1 MADKKIV
8 GLMFFLKL
16 LFVPILYELVIGG
29 GGRYLEIGPLS
40 FRMVF
45 FGISLALS
53 FVYFLNKQIVKRNII
68 IITVFFTML
77 ILFSSVVG
85 YFNSAPVE
93 FVLGD
98 LKPLFFFYIILFFS
112 LVIKNLEDIEKIGS
126 IIKKGSVLLAVLYI
140 LVILLLLFGKI
151 DFASFYEKQNEIG
164 EIMFR
169 NDSLF
174 IYKGFLYLCIGFFFY
189 LFSDKWYA
197 KLVLIFLFF
206 SIVLTLTRGFILFTT
221 LIAVYYVFFINKNV
235 FIKISTSFIGLLLI
249 IALPFFMESLGD
261 KSGSD
266 SLRFVQINQVLSDV
280 NPISFFIGH
289 GFGIGVPVRPRGMEI
304 SFLEIFHKQ
313 GLLGLTFW
321 FGIFTYI
328 FLMYYNIK
336 NKEYRKIAIPFLL
349 SVVFIILQ
357 SGTNPYMNNPIGLS
371 MILITIVV
379 FSRLLELQKNKQ

>member
-1 MADKKIV
+1 MPKKINV
-8 GLMFFLKL
+8 GLLFFLKL

-29 GGRYLEIGPLS
+29 GGRYFEIGPLS

-53 FVYFLNKQIVKRNII
+53 FVYFLNKKVVKRNII
-68 IITVFFTML
+68 IIVIFFTMI
-77 ILFSSVVG
+77 ILFSSVIG
-85 YFNSAPVE
+85 YSNLAPIK
-93 FVLGD
+93 FILGD

-112 LVIKNLEDIEKIGS
+112 LVIKNQNDIERIGS
-126 IIKKGSVLLAVLYI
+126 IIKKGSVLLAILYI
-140 LVILLLLFGKI
+140 LVILLILFGKI
-151 DFASFYEKQNEIG
+151 DFASFYNKQNEIG

-174 IYKGFLYLCIGFFFY
+174 VYKGFLYLCIGFFFY
-189 LFSDKWYA
+189 LISEKWYA
-197 KLVLIFLFF
+197 KLILAFLFS

-221 LIAVYYVFFINKNV
+221 LIGVYYIFFINKNILV
-235 FIKISTSFIGLLLI
+235 KISTSVIGMILI

-266 SLRFVQINQVLSDV
+266 SARFVQINQVLSDV
-280 NPISFFIGH
+280 NPVSFFVGH

-321 FGIFTYI
+321 FGIFAYI

-349 SVVFIILQ
+349 SVIFIILQ
-357 SGTNPYMNNPIGLS
+357 SGTNPYMNNPIGLC

>member
-1 MADKKIV
+1 MAEKKNV
-8 GLMFFLKL
+8 GLLFFLKL

-45 FGISLALS
+45 FGISLFLS
-53 FVYFLNKQIVKRNII
+53 FVYFLNKQIVKRNIVI
-68 IITVFFTML
+68 IVAFFTMI
-77 ILFSSVVG
+77 ILFSSIVG
-85 YFNSAPVE
+85 YFNLAPIE
-93 FVLGD
+93 FILGD

-112 LVIKNLEDIEKIGS
+112 LVIKDLDDIERICR

-151 DFASFYEKQNEIG
+151 DFSSFYEKQNEIG

-197 KLVLIFLFF
+197 KLILVFLFF

-221 LIAVYYVFFINKNV
+221 LIAVYYVFFINKNILV
-235 FIKISTSFIGLLLI
+235 KISTSLIGLLLM

-280 NPISFFIGH
+280 NLISFFVGH

-313 GLLGLTFW
+313 GLLGLAFW
-321 FGIFTYI
+321 FSIFTYI

>member
-1 MADKKIV
+1 MAEKKNV
-8 GLMFFLKL
+8 GLLFFLKL

-68 IITVFFTML
+68 TITVFFTML

-112 LVIKNLEDIEKIGS
+112 LVIKKFEDIEKIGS

-151 DFASFYEKQNEIG
+151 DFASFYEKQNDIG

-197 KLVLIFLFF
+197 KLILIFLFF
-206 SIVLTLTRGFILFTT
+206 SIVLTLTRGFILFTA
-221 LIAVYYVFFINKNV
+221 LIAVYYVFFINRNILV
-235 FIKISTSFIGLLLI
+235 KICMSIIGLIVI
-249 IALPFFMESLGD
+249 IALPFFIESLGD

-266 SLRFVQINQVLSDV
+266 SARFVQINQVLADV
-280 NPISFFIGH
+280 NPVSFFIGH

-313 GLLGLTFW
+313 GLLGLIFW
-321 FGIFTYI
+321 FAIFTYI

-336 NKEYRKIAIPFLL
+336 NKEYKKIAIPFLL

-379 FSRLLELQKNKQ
+379 FSRLLELQKK